1 MTAADFAAYAPEWV
15 APIAKDYRGHA
26 LHEIPPNGQGIAAL
40 IALGILQHFDLAAL
54 PVDGGRRST
63 CRSRR

>member
-1 MTAADFAAYAPEWV
+1 MGRADRPRLRR
-15 APIAKDYRGHA
+15 PP

-40 IALGILQHFDLAAL
+40 IALGILSHFDLAGCRWTASI
-54 PVDGGRRST
+54 RST